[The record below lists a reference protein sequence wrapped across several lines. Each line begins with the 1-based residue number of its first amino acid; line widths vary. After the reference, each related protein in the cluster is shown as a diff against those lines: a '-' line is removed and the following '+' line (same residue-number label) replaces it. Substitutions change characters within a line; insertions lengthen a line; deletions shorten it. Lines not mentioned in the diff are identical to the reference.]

1 MFFYGKHLSAEKIVK
16 HAKIY
21 AHSQRIIRNCD
32 INDYLAQECF
42 AQSRRVRCLHRPLQI
57 ENCHFIDSQKVSS
70 SLNAYRLQLHPQAP
84 LCKGGCHA
92 NSVTGGLCSENFQ
105 IA

>member
-32 INDYLAQECF
+32 INDYLAQE
-42 AQSRRVRCLHRPLQI
+42 
-57 ENCHFIDSQKVSS
+57 
-70 SLNAYRLQLHPQAP
+70 
-84 LCKGGCHA
+84 
-92 NSVTGGLCSENFQ
+92 
-105 IA
+105 